1 MAAIEPRFRGLSL
14 AWLLWC
20 VFIAY
25 GSLLPFELRP
35 APPEGALLAF
45 LHMPWLKIGLGGRL
59 DWLANLLLYVPAG
72 FLGTLALQQR
82 VPPWDHGR
90 SSAPSVLSTL
100 TVLLL
105 CGVLA
110 LSVEFAQIYVTPR
123 TVSLNDVVA
132 ELTGAAI
139 GCAAALMFGPYVM
152 RLLASAGAGAGGSTR
167 HNAWLKLY
175 LLAYLGLSFFPFDVS
190 AARAVFEQKMASGH
204 AGWWWAP
211 YQQSRPATAALKL
224 LLEAA
229 LTLPFG
235 VALAAAP
242 RRLSWQRAGLWGLV
256 LGAAIETVQLFLLS
270 ATSQGAS
277 VVSRAVGMVAGGAMA
292 PHLPTFSTGMTRARL
307 RAATGVLTVPWLMVV
322 AYLGGWGRSE
332 VSISNWEERTEGLS
346 FLPFYYHYYVGEAQA
361 LTSVLQGIASYAWV
375 GIGIALC
382 WPRAGAA
389 WAAVVATM
397 VSTGIEASK
406 LLLVGQRPDPTNV
419 LVAATAAAMAWA
431 LMRRFRNGAPM
442 RGATSQPTAAQSRVP
457 PRTAKSLAAVT
468 ADVDGRNTIWA
479 LVVAAIV
486 VAGAWVAP
494 GDPVAKAVAVAA
506 FTVCV
511 WRNPSSALLLTPI
524 AIALTDTASLTGQRW
539 FELLDLV
546 TLATLGVA
554 ILHPLLKKPAV
565 SAPVNG
571 FWLAATCVLLLV
583 PSVLIGLQGAMWPDE
598 NALLG
603 PLSPW
608 TSLLL
613 AKGFAGALTLA
624 WFARR
629 LRLDTA
635 LGAQYFGRGMVLALA
650 GVVFLTVKE
659 RLAFVGP
666 FDFSTDYRAPGPFTA
681 IALGGAYIECFM
693 SAAVPFAVVGAF
705 RERIRVVRLS
715 CAVLILA
722 AAYATM
728 VTYSRAGQVVFLA
741 VVGAS
746 MLLLAIQQSPTASA
760 GSRSGRLLIGFG
772 LASAVALVA
781 GAVLM
786 APYAT
791 ARFKQLESDTQ
802 VRLDHWQLGMSFGRD
817 HASATLL
824 GNGLGSFGRKSY
836 VEGPPAG
843 RPGLFLLHDEGG
855 NLSVHAHPGKLSYLD
870 QRVDVR
876 HGEPLMVSARMRTTQ
891 GRGLQALLC
900 EKDLVQSRSC
910 GVANL
915 RVPTDGQWHRVEA
928 PVTLPVNAYA
938 GWPARPIRFTLFH
951 GGGGVVE
958 IDDISLRDE
967 QHQELLRNGNFENR
981 AEHWVYSSDMH
992 LVWHMKNLWLQV
1004 FFEQGAI
1011 GSVAHATLLLAGLA
1025 GAWRA
1030 VRHSPWLLAF
1040 GMAMLAF
1047 QGIGL
1052 IDSVIDSPRFSQ
1064 LYLSIAMLAVG
1075 FGHRGAIR
1083 GRRRAADL
1091 APIRD
1096 G

>member
-1 MAAIEPRFRGLSL
+1 MAAHEPSIRGLTPAWL
-14 AWLLWC
+14 AWC
-20 VFIAY
+20 IFISY

-35 APPEGALLAF
+35 APAEGALSAF
-45 LHMPWLKIGLGGRL
+45 LHMPWLQIGLGGRL

-72 FLGTLALQQR
+72 FLGTLALRQW
-82 VPPWDHGR
+82 VPPRDHGR
-90 SSAPSVLSTL
+90 SSAGALLSAL

-105 CGVLA
+105 SAMLA
-110 LSVEFAQIYVTPR
+110 LTIEFAQIYVTPR

-132 ELTGAAI
+132 ELTGAAV
-139 GCAAALMFGPYVM
+139 GCAAALMFGTNLM
-152 RLLASAGAGAGGSTR
+152 RLLARASAAGPAMQS
-167 HNAWLKLY
+167 AWLSLY
-175 LLAYLGLSFFPFDVS
+175 VLAYLALSFFPFDIS
-190 AARAVFEQKMASGH
+190 TARAVYEQKLAVGH

-277 VVSRAVGMVAGGAMA
+277 VVSRAVGMAAGGAVA
-292 PHLPTFSTGMTRARL
+292 SHLPALGRSMTQARL
-307 RAATGVLTVPWLMVV
+307 RAATGVLALPWLLVV
-322 AYLGGWGRSE
+322 AYLAGWGRSE
-332 VSISNWEERTEGLS
+332 VLLSNWGERAAGLS
-346 FLPFYYHYYVGEAQA
+346 FLPFYYHYYAGEAQA
-361 LTSVLQGIASYAWV
+361 VTSVLMGIASYAWV

-389 WAAVVATM
+389 FAAVTAGL
-397 VSTGIEASK
+397 VSTAAEASK
-406 LLLVGQRPDPTNV
+406 LVLAGQRPDPTNV
-419 LVAATAAAMAWA
+419 LVAAAAAATAWA
-431 LMRRFRNGAPM
+431 LLRQFRN
-442 RGATSQPTAAQSRVP
+442 RVP
-457 PRTAKSLAAVT
+457 VLAATPPPAAERDRIPPQSPKSLAADT
-468 ADVDGRNTIWA
+468 AGVDGRNTLWA
-479 LVVAAIV
+479 LAVAGIV
-486 VAGAWVAP
+486 VAGAWIGP
-494 GDPVAKAVAVAA
+494 GDPAAGLVAVAA

-511 WRNPSSALLLTPI
+511 WRNPNAALLLTPI
-524 AIALTDTASLTGQRW
+524 AIALTDTASFTGHRW

-546 TLATLGVA
+546 SLATLGIA
-554 ILHPLLKKPAV
+554 ILHPILKRPAIG
-565 SAPVNG
+565 APGAG
-571 FWLAATCVLLLV
+571 FWLVATCVLLLV
-583 PSVLIGLQGAMWPDE
+583 PSVLIGLQGAVWPDA

-613 AKGFAGALTLA
+613 AKGLAGALTLA

-629 LRLDTA
+629 LRLDAA
-635 LGAQYFGRGMVLALA
+635 LGARYFGRGMVLALA

-659 RLAFVGP
+659 RVAFVGP
-666 FDFSTDYRAPGPFTA
+666 FDFSSDYRAPGPFTA
-681 IALGGAYIECFM
+681 IALGGAYIEAFLC
-693 SAAVPFAVVGAF
+693 AAVPFAVVGAF
-705 RERIRVVRLS
+705 RERLRAVRLG

-746 MLLLAIQQSPTASA
+746 MLLLAVQRPLSGNA
-760 GSRSGRLLIGFG
+760 GSRGGRLLIGVG

-781 GAVLM
+781 GAVLK

-791 ARFKQLESDTQ
+791 ARFKQLEGDTQ
-802 VRLDHWQLGMSFGRD
+802 VRLDHWRQGMSFGHRD
-817 HASATLL
+817 ASATLF
-824 GNGLGSFGRKSY
+824 GNGLGSFGRMSY
-836 VEGPPAG
+836 VEGSPAG
-843 RPGLFLLHDEGG
+843 RPGLFLLHDEDG
-855 NLSVHAHPGKLSYLD
+855 NLSVRAHPGRLSYLD

-876 HGEPLMVSARMRTTQ
+876 HGEPLTVSARVRTAQ

-915 RVPTDGQWHRVEA
+915 RVPPDGQWHRIEV
-928 PVTLPVNAYA
+928 PVTLPINAYA
-938 GWPARPIRFTLFH
+938 GWPVRPVRFTLFH
-951 GGGGVVE
+951 GAGGVCE
-958 IDDISLRDE
+958 IDDISLRDG
-967 QHQELLRNGNFENR
+967 QQQELLRNGNFENR
-981 AEHWVYSSDMH
+981 SEHWMYSSDMH

-1004 FFEQGAI
+1004 FFEQGAL
-1011 GSVAHATLLLAGLA
+1011 GAVAHASLLLAGLA
-1025 GAWRA
+1025 GAWRVA
-1030 VRHSPWLLAF
+1030 RHNPWLLAF

-1047 QGIGL
+1047 HGVGL
-1052 IDSVIDSPRFSQ
+1052 IDTVIDSPRFSH

-1075 FGHRGAIR
+1075 FGHRGTAWGRSR
-1083 GRRRAADL
+1083 GADPDP
-1091 APIRD
+1091 AP
-1096 G
+1096 